1 MHYDRHIS
9 SYIPSE
15 PDDEMKGKKMELIE
29 RIGGAIVSPKKTF
42 EYLANNPDWKGP
54 FLLMLVSILLGAGL
68 MIMVFRNMPAE
79 IGVPKVVMIIGGIA
93 GLIGAT
99 IGLYLSWLI
108 RTALIYLFGSITKG
122 KARFYALFSVVGY
135 AWIPLFIR
143 GLLYTVVLTIKL
155 PVSLLSCGSGSCHT
169 AMSAMRLPTNLAF
182 FLPNIEFTSSLLA
195 LLSQIDLFIFW
206 SLALMVLGV
215 FLVFKFNLRKSI
227 LIVVSYW
234 VLVTVCQTGF
244 LSLMQWFQRVMTSLG
259 G

>member
-1 MHYDRHIS
+1 
-9 SYIPSE
+9 
-15 PDDEMKGKKMELIE
+15 MKLIE
-29 RIGGAIVSPKKTF
+29 RIGGTIVSPKKTF

-68 MIMVFRNMPAE
+68 MIMVFHNMPAE

-155 PVSLLSCGSGSCHT
+155 PVSLLSCGSGSYHA
-169 AMSAMRLPTNLAF
+169 AMSAMRVPTNLAF
-182 FLPNIEFTSSLLA
+182 FFPIEHTSPLFTLLN
-195 LLSQIDLFIFW
+195 QIDLFIFW
-206 SLALMVLGV
+206 GLTLMVLGV
-215 FLVFKFNLRKSI
+215 FFVFRFNLKKSI
-227 LIVVSYW
+227 LIVAFYW
-234 VLVTVCQTGF
+234 VLVTACQTGF
-244 LSLMQWFQRVMTSLG
+244 LLLMQWFQKVMMNLG

>member
-1 MHYDRHIS
+1 
-9 SYIPSE
+9 
-15 PDDEMKGKKMELIE
+15 MKLIE
-29 RIGGAIVSPKKTF
+29 RIGGTIVNPKKTF

-108 RTALIYLFGSITKG
+108 RTALTYLFGSITKG

-135 AWIPLFIR
+135 AWIPLFIK
-143 GLLYTVVLTIKL
+143 GLLGTVVFTIKP
-155 PVSLLSCGSGSCHT
+155 PVGLLSCKSGSCAAGMAT
-169 AMSAMRLPTNLAF
+169 MRFPSNLAF
-182 FLPNIEFTSSLLA
+182 FLPIEHISPLFA

-215 FLVFKFNLRKSI
+215 FFVFRFNLKKSI
-227 LIVVSYW
+227 LIVAFYW
-234 VLVTVCQTGF
+234 VLVTACQIGF
-244 LSLMQWFQRVMTSLG
+244 LSLMQWFQKVMMNLG